1 MSGTSTA
8 AAPLV
13 RRVVERLA
21 DGKFHSGEN
30 MAQALGVSRSA
41 IWKSL
46 RAVRELG
53 LEVHAVTRKG
63 YRLPRPLELLDERA
77 MRTHLSKETARRI
90 GAFAVHN
97 SVESTNSLLLAE
109 PIGAPGRA
117 DVCLAE
123 YQTAGRGR
131 RGRRWLM
138 PFAAGLCLSVSW
150 TFAETPRQLSALG
163 LAVGVA
169 VMRALR
175 RMKSAPATLKWPND
189 IWFEGRKLGGILL
202 ELQAE
207 AAGPAFVVV
216 GLGMNYRLPAAS
228 RREIEATGVQT
239 ADVGELFADEPP
251 GRNELAAA
259 IVQEIVVALEEF
271 ERRGF
276 APFHKEWREADAL
289 AGRTV
294 TTLKGTDVQG
304 GIARGID
311 EEGAL
316 LLEYRGRVIK
326 IVSGEVSLRLSHS

>member
-1 MSGTSTA
+1 MTE
-8 AAPLV
+8 PLV

-21 DGKFHSGEN
+21 DGRFHSGEDI
-30 MAQALGVSRSA
+30 AHALGVSRSA

-46 RAVRELG
+46 RAARDLG

-63 YRLPRPLELLDERA
+63 YRLPQPLELLDERA
-77 MRTHLSKETARRI
+77 IRAHLAKDVSRRI
-90 GAFAVHN
+90 GELAVHH
-97 SVESTNSLLLAE
+97 SVESTNSLLLAV
-109 PIGAPGRA
+109 PRGRSGRA
-117 DVCLAE
+117 SVCFAE

-150 TFAETPRQLSALG
+150 PFAETPRQLSALG

-169 VMRALR
+169 VIRALR
-175 RMKSAPATLKWPND
+175 RLKSAPATLKWPND

-207 AAGPAFVVV
+207 AAGPAYVVI

-228 RREIEATGVQT
+228 RRAIEATGTQV
-239 ADVGELFADEPP
+239 AEVHELFEGIPP
-251 GRNELAAA
+251 GRNVLAAA
-259 IVQEIVVALEEF
+259 IVEDIVKVLEEF

-276 APFHKEWREADAL
+276 APFHREWREADAL

-294 TTLKGTDVQG
+294 TALKGSDTQG

-311 EEGAL
+311 DEGAL
-316 LLEYRGRVIK
+316 LIEYRGRVIK
-326 IVSGEVSLRLSHS
+326 IVSGEVSLRLAHS